1 MVMGCEMQNAVYF
14 LRMFPPSIGKDTRRS
29 ASSNAAIY
37 KKSDVILLIIS
48 IRDYLEGENV
58 QSAVCGAGK
67 SLADSVCFC
76 SYPAVC
82 AVSDEGR

>member
-1 MVMGCEMQNAVYF
+1 MQNAVYF

-37 KKSDVILLIIS
+37 KSDVILLIIS
-48 IRDYLEGENV
+48 IRDYMEGENV
-58 QSAVCGAGK
+58 QSAVRAAGK

-82 AVSDEGR
+82 AVSDEGG